1 MENYT
6 SGTSGDSATEKSP
19 EAQKKSSAGF
29 SRILKGCECFSSTL
43 LQLSQ
48 RPAESKKKPHC
59 FLFFCTNTKF
69 FYKTSV
75 SGDGLNSL
83 CSLLQFVHLLS
94 QTGLSVVYFLLWL
107 CDYKNICIPTG
118 GCVFIHVRASGAAS
132 RSNHSFKHILEIH
145 MSGKPETQVPSGH
158 LNLPQCPV
166 GVVVRF
172 SKAVALDSRDT
183 D

>member
-6 SGTSGDSATEKSP
+6 SGTATEKSP

-29 SRILKGCECFSSTL
+29 SRILKGCECFSLTL

-48 RPAESKKKPHC
+48 RPAESKKKTS
-59 FLFFCTNTKF
+59 LFFVF
-69 FYKTSV
+69 LHQHSVFVRTSV
-75 SGDGLNSL
+75 SRDGLNSL

-94 QTGLSVVYFLLWL
+94 QTGLSVVYFLLWFYS
-107 CDYKNICIPTG
+107 DYKNICVPTG
-118 GCVFIHVRASGAAS
+118 GCIFIHVRASGAAS

-158 LNLPQCPV
+158 LNLLQCPV